1 MVIKLTKKV
10 HTTAGICTGI
20 IFSIILFK
28 KNILHFDTIILF
40 ILLSGAAI
48 GSIIPDIDNRR
59 SHIGQRAK
67 KISKAINK
75 YGGHRGITHSILGL
89 IIAYLLLS
97 IVGNYTKLINFIY
110 YKVFS
115 LGVLIGY
122 ISHLIFDIITV
133 GGIPLFYPIKKRFR
147 FFYLKSD
154 KFQNLISA
162 ICIIITIFILI
173 QMNYSFILTLFQNH
187 KS

>member
-10 HTTAGICTGI
+10 HTTAGICTGM

-28 KNILHFDTIILF
+28 KNIFHLDMIILF
-40 ILLSGAAI
+40 ILLSGSAI
-48 GSIIPDIDNRR
+48 GSSIPDIDNRR
-59 SHIGQRAK
+59 SYIGQKAK

-89 IIAYLLLS
+89 IIAFLLLS
-97 IVGNYTKLINFIY
+97 IIGDYTKLVNFEY
-110 YKVFS
+110 YRVFS
-115 LGVLIGY
+115 FGILIGY
-122 ISHLIFDIITV
+122 ASHLIFDIITI
-133 GGIPLFYPIKKRFR
+133 GGIPLFYPVKKRFR
-147 FFYLKSD
+147 LLYLKSD

-162 ICIIITIFILI
+162 MCIIITILILI
-173 QMNYSFILTLFQNH
+173 QLNYSFILTIIKNN